1 MHGRYWVYIVTDKP
15 FGTIYVGF
23 TGDIFRRSFEHREG
37 LYKGF
42 AKKYGL
48 KMLVYAEECSEV
60 HDAIAREKQLKKW
73 KRAWKIDLIKK
84 LNPDWRDLYESLN
97 G

>member
-1 MHGRYWVYIVTDKP
+1 
-15 FGTIYVGF
+15 
-23 TGDIFRRSFEHREG
+23 
-37 LYKGF
+37 
-42 AKKYGL
+42 
-48 KMLVYAEECSEV
+48 MLVYAEECSEV